1 VGAEASLGVSGA
13 AVLSIGAGSEAAA
26 LRLRRGAFGAAGAG
40 AAAAAR
46 FGALRGLA
54 AFTFTFGAA
63 ALRAVAFAFGAA
75 LRTPVVA
82 LARADV
88 AFAGF
93 AAALRVAGLAAL
105 RVEVFAA
112 AAAARFGAALRAAGF
127 AVARLAAGFAARVV
141 FVAAFFVTAFFAGAF
156 FATAFLA
163 AVFVVFAAAFFA
175 GAFFVAAFA
184 FGFTAALVARGAAF
198 VAALRV
204 PAPRPPR
211 VPVPAARRVVARTAS
226 AWARGWSLLLSS
238 LFTSGFSLSAVG
250 GYGSLLERPRV
261 RPHPQDAKGAQQQS

>member
-184 FGFTAALVARGAAF
+184 FGFTGHAAGRCCCRRCSRPASPCLPWVDMGRYSNGRACGRIRKMQKGHNNNRDARTVRQA
-198 VAALRV
+198 
-204 PAPRPPR
+204 
-211 VPVPAARRVVARTAS
+211 AARTGAP
-226 AWARGWSLLLSS
+226 
-238 LFTSGFSLSAVG
+238 G
-250 GYGSLLERPRV
+250 GA
-261 RPHPQDAKGAQQQS
+261 PHRHEEGCM